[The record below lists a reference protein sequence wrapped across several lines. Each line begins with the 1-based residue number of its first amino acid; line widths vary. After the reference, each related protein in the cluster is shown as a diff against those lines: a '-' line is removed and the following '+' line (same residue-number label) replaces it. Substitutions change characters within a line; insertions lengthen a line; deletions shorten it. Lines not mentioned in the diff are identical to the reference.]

1 MSRYEKRSICSCLV
15 TQFSATKNKW
25 FLFGKK
31 KKENGNLT
39 DGCGRMS
46 THLPPVR
53 VGAFEEDEPLALGDG
68 HHVVAA
74 LVRVAVEDDHR
85 RLASLDGRLHGAPAA
100 TDATDAGLTPP
111 EKTRQRERESTTSV
125 ASRALFLS
133 FFLSI
138 VVAVVVVWT
147 SKKWRD
153 LKVEMATV
161 HQTASLKRPQPPPP
175 KKTN

>member
-1 MSRYEKRSICSCLV
+1 MVSLR
-15 TQFSATKNKW
+15 
-25 FLFGKK
+25 KK

-100 TDATDAGLTPP
+100 TDATDAGRPVLVAGPSPP
-111 EKTRQRERESTTSV
+111 SHGG
-125 ASRALFLS
+125 
-133 FFLSI
+133 
-138 VVAVVVVWT
+138 
-147 SKKWRD
+147 
-153 LKVEMATV
+153 
-161 HQTASLKRPQPPPP
+161 HQVTAHFVS
-175 KKTN
+175 NY